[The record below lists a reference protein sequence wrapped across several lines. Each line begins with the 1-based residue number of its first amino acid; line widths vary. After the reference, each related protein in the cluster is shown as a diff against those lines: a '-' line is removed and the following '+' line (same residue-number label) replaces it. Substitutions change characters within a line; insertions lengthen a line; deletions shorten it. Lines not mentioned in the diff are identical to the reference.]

1 MDFLPQCYHGVFVS
15 EDFIAFEIN
24 LRFEDCGGEMFG
36 LHEMGILG
44 RNLEKLTFLYKES
57 I

>member
-24 LRFEDCGGEMFG
+24 LRFEDCGGEEVMSSWELAG
-36 LHEMGILG
+36 ASSKE
-44 RNLEKLTFLYKES
+44 RN
-57 I
+57 